1 MSPRGAFAALTP
13 MTHDDDLIPLVT
25 ERFERRLGEEC
36 GRLRLDMTEQFGKVR
51 ADMAT
56 EIGTLRTDMAT
67 ESARLRTDMATE
79 NGKLRAEM
87 ATEFGKVRTEMAEG
101 FGSVR
106 AEMGSLRAEMIGRN
120 ADLLK
125 WLLVFFA
132 AQTTAIAGLLK
143 LFR

>member
-1 MSPRGAFAALTP
+1 MSPRSAFAALTP
-13 MTHDDDLIPLVT
+13 MAQDDDPMPLVT

-56 EIGTLRTDMAT
+56 D
-67 ESARLRTDMATE
+67 
-79 NGKLRAEM
+79 NGRLRAEI
-87 ATEFGKVRTEMAEG
+87 ATEFGKVRTEMADG
-101 FGSVR
+101 FGVVR
-106 AEMGSLRAEMIGRN
+106 ADMISRN

-132 AQTTAIAGLLK
+132 AQTTAIAALLR
-143 LFR
+143 LLR

>member
-13 MTHDDDLIPLVT
+13 MAHDDDPIPLVT

-36 GRLRLDMTEQFGKVR
+36 GRLRLDMTAQFGKVR
-51 ADMAT
+51 ADMAS
-56 EIGTLRTDMAT
+56 EIGKLRTEMVT
-67 ESARLRTDMATE
+67 ENAKLRAEMATE

-87 ATEFGKVRTEMAEG
+87 ATEFGKVRTEMADG
-101 FGSVR
+101 F
-106 AEMGSLRAEMIGRN
+106 GSLRAEMIGRN

-125 WLLVFFA
+125 WLLLFFTT
-132 AQTTAIAGLLK
+132 QTAAIAALLR

>member
-1 MSPRGAFAALTP
+1 MSRRGAFAALTP
-13 MTHDDDLIPLVT
+13 MAHDEEPMPLVT

-56 EIGTLRTDMAT
+56 EIGKLRTEMGT
-67 ESARLRTDMATE
+67 ENARLRTDMATE

-101 FGSVR
+101 FGS
-106 AEMGSLRAEMIGRN
+106 LRAEMIGRN

-125 WLLVFFA
+125 WLLVFFVTQIA
-132 AQTTAIAGLLK
+132 AIAALLR

>member
-1 MSPRGAFAALTP
+1 MP
-13 MTHDDDLIPLVT
+13 HDDDPIPLVT

-36 GRLRLDMTEQFGKVR
+36 SQLRLDMTEQFGKVR

-56 EIGTLRTDMAT
+56 EIGKLRTEMV
-67 ESARLRTDMATE
+67 TE
-79 NGKLRAEM
+79 NAKLRAEM

-101 FGSVR
+101 F
-106 AEMGSLRAEMIGRN
+106 GSLRAEMIGRN

-132 AQTTAIAGLLK
+132 AQTTALAALLR

>member
-13 MTHDDDLIPLVT
+13 MAHDDDPIPLVT

-56 EIGTLRTDMAT
+56 E
-67 ESARLRTDMATE
+67 

-101 FGSVR
+101 F
-106 AEMGSLRAEMIGRN
+106 GSLRAEMIGRN

-132 AQTTAIAGLLK
+132 AQTTAIAA
-143 LFR
+143 LFRMLR

>member
-1 MSPRGAFAALTP
+1 MSRRGAFAALTP
-13 MTHDDDLIPLVT
+13 MAHDEEPMPLVT

-56 EIGTLRTDMAT
+56 EIGKLRT
-67 ESARLRTDMATE
+67 EMATE

-101 FGSVR
+101 FGS
-106 AEMGSLRAEMIGRN
+106 LRAEMIGRN

-125 WLLVFFA
+125 WLLVFFGTQTA
-132 AQTTAIAGLLK
+132 ALAA
-143 LFR
+143 LFRLFR